1 MGACETADEVV
12 VKTTRYLRLSM
23 VALVIG
29 LAAAVLYEHA
39 KSHPQGRASGHCWQ
53 HSISAYY
60 YTPVQSFFVGAL
72 VAIGIS
78 LIVLKGSTEL
88 EDLWLNFA
96 GTFAPLVAFVPMP
109 EIGNCGSV
117 LTDRTNAEPD
127 IANNVSALL
136 VMAGIA
142 FVALGV
148 LWRVGH
154 PVNRI
159 STVKAAAD
167 AAWARRI
174 KVGGYL
180 AALTLYALACV
191 LFFGAR
197 RWFVDNAHTLS
208 AVTMFVFIFLA
219 VVSNAFNFHFTRK
232 KMVADQATA
241 RQAGAAVDPAGEVKP
256 PKPVN
261 RYLVIALLMAAAAVV
276 IGLGPWFGDYK
287 IIWLETSMITLFA
300 VFWVIQTH
308 ELWHYGLRTPVRQPA
323 TDIRRRARHVTP
335 GGSRHITLPAE
346 AGTWIR
352 SAAAGR

>member
-1 MGACETADEVV
+1 VTIMSRLTRWAEKGVGACETDDEVV

-29 LAAAVLYEHA
+29 LAVAVLFEHA
-39 KSHPQGRASGHCWQ
+39 KSQPQGGAGGHCWQ
-53 HSISAYY
+53 RSISAYY

-96 GTFAPLVAFVPMP
+96 GTFAPVVAFVPMP
-109 EIGNCGSV
+109 EVGDCGSV
-117 LTDRTNAEPD
+117 LTDRTNAAAN
-127 IANNVSALL
+127 IANNVTALL

-142 FVALGV
+142 FVILGV

-154 PVNRI
+154 PVTRV
-159 STVKAAAD
+159 SGTKASAED
-167 AAWARRI
+167 AWARWI

-180 AALTLYALACV
+180 AALALYVLACI

-197 RWFVDNAHTLS
+197 RWFIDNAHTLS

-219 VVSNAFNFHFTRK
+219 VVSNAINFHFTRK
-232 KMVADQATA
+232 QMVADQAMT

-261 RYLVIALLMAAAAVV
+261 RYLAIAILMAAAAVFIKV
-276 IGLGPWFGDYK
+276 GPWFGDYE
-287 IIWLETSMITLFA
+287 IIWLEASMITLFA

-308 ELWHYGLRTPVRQPA
+308 ELWHYGLRTPARPRQHGG
-323 TDIRRRARHVTP
+323 AR
-335 GGSRHITLPAE
+335 
-346 AGTWIR
+346 
-352 SAAAGR
+352 